1 MLSFLACRHE
11 NSCQLEHHPRF
22 EKEFQR
28 LCSRLQRACEPCC
41 KLVNAQTI
49 REQMYPWETTVYRK
63 HMLCVM
69 LTLPY
74 FKQHL
79 LHTLL
84 QGGKSIPAFWVD
96 KAKHSTA
103 LHSQTSPAHLT
114 TPTSGTDRSRNQ
126 SESSTSSL
134 QSTSCGLSSTPGLP
148 RRFSGSSTSDL
159 EYRFQLS
166 SSCCTCQQHH
176 HHCSKRWATNR
187 WRSSSAPVLSD

>member
-1 MLSFLACRHE
+1 MGNYS
-11 NSCQLEHHPRF
+11 
-22 EKEFQR
+22 
-28 LCSRLQRACEPCC
+28 
-41 KLVNAQTI
+41 I
-49 REQMYPWETTVYRK
+49 
-63 HMLCVM
+63 CVM

-96 KAKHSTA
+96 RAKHSTA
-103 LHSQTSPAHLT
+103 LHSQTSPAHQT
-114 TPTSGTDRSRNQ
+114 TPISGTDRSRNQ

-134 QSTSCGLSSTPGLP
+134 QSTSYDLSSTPGLP

-159 EYRFQLS
+159 EYRSQLS

-176 HHCSKRWATNR
+176 HHGSKRWVTNR
-187 WRSSSAPVLSD
+187 WRSSSAPVMSD